1 MNLQAYLKKQ
11 ELTCG
16 SSKTSY
22 CDKECKKSIV
32 QWVMYSDGCVG
43 ALPRFFIGKLCVTC
57 AESIVCFVAAPNENT
72 LPHPF
77 LDDNG
82 INPVYQKDL
91 VRGFCFRLS
100 E

>member
-1 MNLQAYLKKQ
+1 MTNLIEQAYLKKQ

-22 CDKECKKSIV
+22 CDKECKKSVV
-32 QWVMYSDGCVG
+32 QWVMYSDGCV
-43 ALPRFFIGKLCVTC
+43 
-57 AESIVCFVAAPNENT
+57 APNENT

-91 VRGFCFRLS
+91 VSFLCDCILLL
-100 E
+100 